1 MESMADLMADE
12 HVEQAARHGLP
23 HRKRQDSA
31 VQIERGS
38 LGLGIMAND
47 DVFSGKNLGKNIL

>member
-1 MESMADLMADE
+1 MADFMANE

-31 VQIERGS
+31 VKIERGS

-47 DVFSGKNLGKNIL
+47 DVFSGKDLGKNIL